1 MRDLHKQHLVAKM
14 GDNTLYLAKCLV
26 LSKNSGGAVASVDI
40 MMLTKSVKLDKIACI
55 FHVSGV

>member
-40 MMLTKSVKLDKIACI
+40 MMLT
-55 FHVSGV
+55 